1 MFLYV
6 LSLLSLSM
14 INSYFTYYHLLLLDL
29 LDKTVLVIVDII
41 FFLVCVCVPQTHEN
55 GHFTWPVHGWLLE
68 NLRSSVR
75 TYQKTRSRQ
84 LATLKGLCLKMGNT
98 PVYDF
103 SNGENDQLIII

>member
-1 MFLYV
+1 
-6 LSLLSLSM
+6 M

-29 LDKTVLVIVDII
+29 LDKTVLVIADLLS
-41 FFLVCVCVPQTHEN
+41 FFGVCVCVPQTHEN

-75 TYQKTRSRQ
+75 TYQKTRSRR